1 MSKVMRTAAWERKA
15 GKNPEGGLN
24 AKGRASY
31 NKQTGGNL
39 KAPQPEGGKRRDS
52 YCARSAGQA
61 KMFPS
66 AAKDPNSRLNKARR
80 KWDC

>member
-1 MSKVMRTAAWERKA
+1 MRTAAWERKA

-24 AKGRASY
+24 QEGRDSY

-39 KAPQPEGGKRRDS
+39 KAPQPEGGPRKKS

-61 KMFPS
+61 KQFPA